1 MTRGNRI
8 VTERKNERESPTLKG
23 DQSKLVTHAN
33 IISLDCI
40 DSNFTI
46 FPHVNSKNA

>member
-33 IISLDCI
+33 IIRRIALIAISL
-40 DSNFTI
+40 FL
-46 FPHVNSKNA
+46 HA